1 MRKRPSW
8 PSGQVVTV
16 EYTSRILADNPLGDP
31 ATRSFPVWLPPGYHA
46 SGKRRYP
53 VFFDLTGYTGSG
65 PAHVAWKAFDENVP
79 EQLARLTARKLMGP
93 VIVVF
98 PDCFTAMGGNQY
110 INSSAIG
117 DYADYL
123 TRELVPFIDDEFNTT
138 GSRDHR
144 AVFGKSSGGYGALAH
159 GMKYPRTWGAVA
171 CHSGD
176 AYFDFCYRA
185 EWPVALTEL
194 TRHRKSPRRNGPYD
208 LAAQQ
213 RHLTPGI
220 DDGRVRRFLDH
231 IYAKPRP
238 SSTEIMTLMLL
249 CMAATYDPDP
259 DAPNGFLLPFDLE
272 SGELIPARWRRWLAH
287 DPVHMVRRHARN
299 LSSLRGLF
307 IDCGWMDQYH
317 IHFGARQLSRA
328 LTQAGIVH
336 RYEEFPDS
344 HSGIDYRMDTSLPFL
359 YRALH

>member
-8 PSGQVVTV
+8 PSGQVVHV
-16 EYTSRILADNPLGDP
+16 EHTSRILESNPLGDP
-31 ATRSFPVWLPPGYHA
+31 ITRTFPVWLPPGY
-46 SGKRRYP
+46 SPDSKKRYP
-53 VFFDLTGYTGSG
+53 VLFDLTGYTGAG
-65 PAHVAWKAFDENVP
+65 PAHVAWRAFDENVP
-79 EQLARLTARKLMGP
+79 EQLARLTAEGRLGP

-98 PDCFTAMGGNQY
+98 PDCFTALGGNQY

-123 TRELVPFIDDEFNTT
+123 TRELVPFVDQTFNTSA
-138 GSRDHR
+138 SRDQR
-144 AVFGKSSGGYGALAH
+144 AVFGKSSGGYGAIIH
-159 GMKYPRTWGAVA
+159 GMKYAKTWGAVA

-194 TRHRKSPRRNGPYD
+194 TRHRKRQRKSGPYE
-208 LAAQQ
+208 LSREQTRQ
-213 RHLTPGI
+213 EPGI
-220 DDGRVRRFLDH
+220 DDGRIKTFLEH
-231 IYAKPRP
+231 IYKKPRP
-238 SSTEIMTLMLL
+238 SSSEVMTLMLL

-259 DAPNGFLLPFDLE
+259 DAPNGFLLPYDLE

-287 DPVHMVRRHARN
+287 DPIHMVQKHTRN
-299 LSSLRGLF
+299 LASLRGLF

-328 LTQAGIVH
+328 LTDAGINH
-336 RYEEFPDS
+336 RYEEFPDT

-359 YRALH
+359 YRSLK

>member
-1 MRKRPSW
+1 MKKRPTW

-16 EYTSRILADNPLGDP
+16 EYTSKVLEGNPLGDP
-31 ATRSFPVWLPPGYHA
+31 VTRTFPVWLPPGYRA
-46 SGKRRYP
+46 AGKNRYP

-65 PAHVAWKAFDENVP
+65 PAHIAWKAFDENVP
-79 EQLARLTARKLMGP
+79 EQLARLTAEDKIGP

-110 INSSAIG
+110 INSSALG

-123 TRELVPFIDDEFNTT
+123 TCELVPFIDSSFHTKADRN
-138 GSRDHR
+138 SR
-144 AVFGKSSGGYGALAH
+144 AVFGKSSGGYGAILHAMCH
-159 GMKYPRTWGAVA
+159 ASIWGAAA

-194 TRHRKSPRRNGPYD
+194 TRYRSKVRKAGVYD
-208 LAAQQ
+208 LGREQA
-213 RHLTPGI
+213 RLEPGI
-220 DDGRVRRFLDH
+220 DDGRVRRFLEH
-231 IYAKPRP
+231 IYRNPRP
-238 SSTEIMTLMLL
+238 SSNEVMTLMLL

-259 DAPNGFLLPFDLE
+259 DSPNGFRLPFDLE
-272 SGELIPARWRRWLAH
+272 SGELIPARWKRWLSH
-287 DPVHMVRRHARN
+287 DPVHLVKRYAAN
-299 LSSLRGLF
+299 LKTLRGLY
-307 IDCGWMDQYH
+307 IDCGWMDQFH

-328 LTQAGIVH
+328 LHVAGITH
-336 RYEEFPDS
+336 RYEEFQGT

-359 YRALH
+359 YRSLR